1 MSDLTGE
8 LIDGR
13 YQLLRQMAAGGM
25 ATIYEAI
32 DTRLDRKVAVKIM
45 HPHLAQD
52 EQFVERFIREA
63 KASAALSH
71 PNIVSVQDQGW
82 NQNGTPAVF
91 LVMEMVEGHTLR
103 EYLNEQGSLSVADGI
118 KFLLP
123 VLSALAA
130 AHKLGIVHRDIKPE
144 NILISKEGRIKIAD
158 FGLAKG
164 PLLGTTMT
172 AESSIVLGSV
182 SYLSPEQ
189 VQRGIADS
197 RSDVYS
203 AGITAFEI
211 FTGEKPF
218 AGEEPI
224 QIAYMHV
231 NDRVPLMSTRKSGIP
246 PELDQLIHRATN
258 SDPDARPRDAG
269 EFHSALSAISQSL
282 DPNQKQMSLE
292 LDIPIAPMRPA
303 SKKPSRRER
312 ARAEKEKT
320 VALKKNR
327 EDSRELSGKNNSDK
341 NEPAKRETTA
351 QIKKRKKVSKRV
363 RRNRFIAAGLAIS
376 LGIFG
381 WYALVGPG
389 SRVVVPSI
397 VGATESEALNVLNP
411 LGLRLVISERQFSE
425 EISDGQIIESN
436 PAGGGKVDAGG
447 EVKAIISKGP
457 ERYVI
462 PMLVGLTPEA
472 AVNLLA
478 KYPVKVGELKEVFND
493 QTPKGFV
500 ISSSPAQGEKVK
512 RDSTVNILVSKG
524 IETLDVTSY
533 VGKSADQALN
543 ELTDAGFNVTTA
555 EQFSENVLAGAII
568 SQVPSGG
575 APLPKGAKIALT
587 ISKGS
592 QYVFIPNVF
601 SLTENKARAALTD
614 LELKVVVKKIGA
626 KKVKAVTN
634 IVPKV
639 GTKVKRG
646 STVTITV
653 G

>member
-13 YQLLRQMAAGGM
+13 YQLNRQMASGGM
-25 ATIYEAI
+25 ATIYEGL

-91 LVMEMVEGHTLR
+91 LVMELVEGHTLR
-103 EYLNEQGSLSVADGI
+103 EYLNEQGALSVASGI
-118 KFLLP
+118 AFLLP
-123 VLSALAA
+123 VLSALSA
-130 AHKLGIVHRDIKPE
+130 AHKLGIVHRDIKPD

-189 VQRGIADS
+189 VQRGIADA

-203 AGITAFEI
+203 AAITAFEI
-211 FTGEKPF
+211 FTGEKPY

-231 NDRVPLMSTRKSGIP
+231 NERVPMMSTKRSGIP
-246 PELDQLIHRATN
+246 PELDQLIYRATN
-258 SDPDARPRDAG
+258 SDPDARPRDAS
-269 EFHSALSAISQSL
+269 EFHQSLTLIAQAL
-282 DPNQKQMSLE
+282 DPNQKQLSLE

-303 SKKPSRRER
+303 SKKPNRRER
-312 ARAEKEKT
+312 ARIEKEKT
-320 VALKKNR
+320 VV
-327 EDSRELSGKNNSDK
+327 LS
-341 NEPAKRETTA
+341 KRENTEENSKPEGKENTA
-351 QIKKRKKVSKRV
+351 QIRKRKKISKRV
-363 RRNRFIAAGLAIS
+363 RRNRYIAAGLAIT

-381 WYALVGPG
+381 WYSLVGPG
-389 SRVVVPSI
+389 SKVVVPSI
-397 VGATESEALNVLNP
+397 VGATQDEALGALSP
-411 LGLRLVISERQFSE
+411 LGLTLVISEKRFDE
-425 EISDGQIIESN
+425 EISEGQIIESD

-447 EVKAIISKGP
+447 QVKAVISKGA
-457 ERYVI
+457 ERYLI
-462 PMLVGLTPEA
+462 PSLVGLTPEA

-478 KYPVKVGELKEVFND
+478 KSPIKVGDLTEVFND

-500 ISSSPAQGEKVK
+500 ISSSPAAGEKVK
-512 RDSTVNILVSKG
+512 RDAVVDLLISKG
-524 IETLDVTSY
+524 IETIDVTSY

-543 ELTDAGFNVTTA
+543 ELTNSGFDVETVD
-555 EQFSENVLAGAII
+555 QFSESVLAGAVIT
-568 SQVPSGG
+568 QVPSGG
-575 APLPKGAKIALT
+575 APLAKGAKITLT

-601 SLTENKARAALTD
+601 SLTEAKARAAIAD
-614 LELKVVVKKIGA
+614 LELKIVVKKIGV
-626 KKVKAVTN
+626 KKVKSVTN
-634 IVPKV
+634 ISPKV

>member
-13 YQLLRQMAAGGM
+13 YQLIRQMASGGM
-25 ATIYEAI
+25 ATIYEGL
-32 DTRLDRKVAVKIM
+32 DTRLDRKVAVKVM

-91 LVMEMVEGHTLR
+91 LVMELVEGHTLR
-103 EYLNEQGSLSVADGI
+103 EYLNEQGALSVASGI
-118 KFLLP
+118 QFLLP

-130 AHKLGIVHRDIKPE
+130 AHRLGIVHRDIKPD

-189 VQRGIADS
+189 VQRGIADA

-203 AGITAFEI
+203 AAITAFEI
-211 FTGEKPF
+211 FTGEKPY

-231 NDRVPLMSTRKSGIP
+231 NERVPLMSTKRSGIP
-246 PELDQLIHRATN
+246 PELDQLIFRATN
-258 SDPDARPRDAG
+258 SDPDARPRDAS
-269 EFHSALSAISQSL
+269 EFHQSLTLIAQAL
-282 DPNQKQMSLE
+282 DPNQKQLSLE

-303 SKKPSRRER
+303 SKKPNRRER
-312 ARAEKEKT
+312 ARIEKEKT
-320 VALKKNR
+320 VALKR
-327 EDSRELSGKNNSDK
+327 ENTEENSK
-341 NEPAKRETTA
+341 TKAKENTA
-351 QIKKRKKVSKRV
+351 QIRKRKKISKRV
-363 RRNRFIAAGLAIS
+363 RRNRYIAAGLAIA

-389 SRVVVPSI
+389 SKVVVPSI
-397 VGATESEALNVLNP
+397 VGATQEEALGALSP
-411 LGLRLVISERQFSE
+411 LGLTLVISEKRFDE
-425 EISDGQIIESN
+425 EISEGQIIESD

-447 EVKAIISKGP
+447 QVKAVISKGA
-457 ERYVI
+457 ERYLI
-462 PMLVGLTPEA
+462 PSLAGLTPEA

-478 KYPVKVGELKEVFND
+478 KSPIKVGDLTEVFND

-500 ISSSPAQGEKVK
+500 IASSPAAGEKVK
-512 RDSTVNILVSKG
+512 RNSIVDLLISKG
-524 IETLDVTSY
+524 IETIDVTSY
-533 VGKSADQALN
+533 VGKSSDQALN
-543 ELTDAGFNVTTA
+543 ELTDSGFDVSTVD
-555 EQFSENVLAGAII
+555 QFSENVLAGAVI

-575 APLPKGAKIALT
+575 APLAKGTKITLT

-601 SLTENKARAALTD
+601 SLTEAKARAALSD
-614 LELKVVVKKIGA
+614 LELKVVVKKIGV

-634 IVPKV
+634 ISPKV

>member
-13 YQLLRQMAAGGM
+13 YQLIRQMASGGM
-25 ATIYEAI
+25 ATIYEGL
-32 DTRLDRKVAVKIM
+32 DTRLDRKVAVKVM

-91 LVMEMVEGHTLR
+91 LVMELVEGHTLR
-103 EYLNEQGSLSVADGI
+103 EYLNEQGALSVASGI
-118 KFLLP
+118 QFLLP

-130 AHKLGIVHRDIKPE
+130 AHKLGIVHRDIKPD

-172 AESSIVLGSV
+172 AESSVVLGSV

-189 VQRGIADS
+189 VQRGIADA

-203 AGITAFEI
+203 AAITAFEI
-211 FTGEKPF
+211 FTGEKPY

-231 NDRVPLMSTRKSGIP
+231 NERVPLMSTKRSGIP
-246 PELDQLIHRATN
+246 PELDQLIFRATN
-258 SDPDARPRDAG
+258 SDPDARPRDAS
-269 EFHSALSAISQSL
+269 EFHHSLTLIAQAL
-282 DPNQKQMSLE
+282 DPNQKQLSLE

-303 SKKPSRRER
+303 SKKPNRRER
-312 ARAEKEKT
+312 ARIEKEKT
-320 VALKKNR
+320 VALKHENT
-327 EDSRELSGKNNSDK
+327 EENSK
-341 NEPAKRETTA
+341 TKAKENTA
-351 QIKKRKKVSKRV
+351 QVRKRKKISKRV
-363 RRNRFIAAGLAIS
+363 RRNRYIAAGLAIA

-389 SRVVVPSI
+389 SKVVVPSI
-397 VGATESEALNVLNP
+397 VGATQEEALGVLSP
-411 LGLRLVISERQFSE
+411 LGLTLVISEKRFDE
-425 EISDGQIIESN
+425 EISEGQIIESD

-447 EVKAIISKGP
+447 QVKAVISKGA
-457 ERYVI
+457 ERYLI
-462 PMLVGLTPEA
+462 PSLVGLTPEA

-478 KYPVKVGELKEVFND
+478 KSPIKVGDLTEVFND
-493 QTPKGFV
+493 KTPKGFV
-500 ISSSPAQGEKVK
+500 ISSSPEAGEKVK
-512 RDSTVNILVSKG
+512 RDSIVDLLISKG
-524 IETLDVTSY
+524 IETIDVTSY

-543 ELTDAGFNVTTA
+543 ELTDSGFDVSTVD
-555 EQFSENVLAGAII
+555 QFSENVLAGAVI

-575 APLPKGAKIALT
+575 APLAKGTKITLT

-601 SLTENKARAALTD
+601 SLTEAKARAALSD
-614 LELKVVVKKIGA
+614 LDLKVVVKKIGV

-634 IVPKV
+634 ISPKV
-639 GTKVKRG
+639 GIKVKRG

>member
-13 YQLLRQMAAGGM
+13 YQLIRHMASGGM
-25 ATIYEAI
+25 ATIYEGL
-32 DTRLDRKVAVKIM
+32 DTRLDRKVAVKVM

-91 LVMEMVEGHTLR
+91 LVMELVEGHTLR
-103 EYLNEQGSLSVADGI
+103 EYLNEQGALSVASGI
-118 KFLLP
+118 QFLLP
-123 VLSALAA
+123 VLSALSA
-130 AHKLGIVHRDIKPE
+130 AHKLGIVHRDIKPD

-189 VQRGIADS
+189 VQRGIADA

-203 AGITAFEI
+203 AAITAFEI
-211 FTGEKPF
+211 FTGEKPY

-231 NDRVPLMSTRKSGIP
+231 NERVPLMSTKRAGIP
-246 PELDQLIHRATN
+246 PELDQLIYRATN
-258 SDPDARPRDAG
+258 SDPDARPRDG
-269 EFHSALSAISQSL
+269 SEFHQSLTLIAQAL
-282 DPNQKQMSLE
+282 DPNQKQLSLE

-303 SKKPSRRER
+303 SKKPNRRER
-312 ARAEKEKT
+312 ARIEKEET
-320 VALKKNR
+320 VALKKR
-327 EDSRELSGKNNSDK
+327 EKTEENSK
-341 NEPAKRETTA
+341 AESKENTA
-351 QIKKRKKVSKRV
+351 QIRKRKKISKRV
-363 RRNRFIAAGLAIS
+363 RRNRYIAAGLAIA

-389 SRVVVPSI
+389 SKVVVPSI
-397 VGATESEALNVLNP
+397 VGATQEEALGALSP
-411 LGLRLVISERQFSE
+411 LGLTLVISEKRFDE
-425 EISDGQIIESN
+425 EISEGQIIESD

-447 EVKAIISKGP
+447 QVKAIISKGA
-457 ERYVI
+457 ERYLI
-462 PMLVGLTPEA
+462 PSLVGLTPEA

-478 KYPVKVGELKEVFND
+478 KSPIKVGDLTEVFSD
-493 QTPKGFV
+493 QAPKGFV
-500 ISSSPAQGEKVK
+500 ISSSPAAGEKVK
-512 RDSTVNILVSKG
+512 RDAVVDLLISKG
-524 IETLDVTSY
+524 IETIDVTSY

-543 ELTDAGFNVTTA
+543 ELTEGGFDVETVN
-555 EQFSENVLAGAII
+555 EFSESVLAGAVIT
-568 SQVPSGG
+568 QVPSGG
-575 APLPKGAKIALT
+575 APLAKGAKITLT
-587 ISKGS
+587 VSKGS
-592 QYVFIPNVF
+592 QYVFIPNIF
-601 SLTENKARAALTD
+601 SLTEAKARAALSD
-614 LELKVVVKKIGA
+614 LELKVVVKKIGV

-634 IVPKV
+634 ISPKV

>member
-1 MSDLTGE
+1 
-8 LIDGR
+8 
-13 YQLLRQMAAGGM
+13 
-25 ATIYEAI
+25 
-32 DTRLDRKVAVKIM
+32 
-45 HPHLAQD
+45 
-52 EQFVERFIREA
+52 
-63 KASAALSH
+63 
-71 PNIVSVQDQGW
+71 
-82 NQNGTPAVF
+82 
-91 LVMEMVEGHTLR
+91 
-103 EYLNEQGSLSVADGI
+103 
-118 KFLLP
+118 LLP

-130 AHKLGIVHRDIKPE
+130 AHRLGIVHRDIKPD

-189 VQRGIADS
+189 VQRGIADA

-203 AGITAFEI
+203 AAITAFEI
-211 FTGEKPF
+211 FTGEKPY

-231 NDRVPLMSTRKSGIP
+231 NERVPLMSTKRSGIP
-246 PELDQLIHRATN
+246 PELDQLIFRATN
-258 SDPDARPRDAG
+258 SDPDARPRDAS
-269 EFHSALSAISQSL
+269 EFHQSLTLIAQAL
-282 DPNQKQMSLE
+282 DPNQKQLSLE

-303 SKKPSRRER
+303 SKKPNRRER
-312 ARAEKEKT
+312 ARIEKEKT
-320 VALKKNR
+320 VALKR
-327 EDSRELSGKNNSDK
+327 ENTEENSK
-341 NEPAKRETTA
+341 TKAKENTA
-351 QIKKRKKVSKRV
+351 QIRKRKKISKRV
-363 RRNRFIAAGLAIS
+363 RRNRYIAAGLAIA

-389 SRVVVPSI
+389 SKVVVPSI
-397 VGATESEALNVLNP
+397 VGATQEEALGALSP
-411 LGLRLVISERQFSE
+411 LGLTLVISEKRFDE
-425 EISDGQIIESN
+425 EISEGQIIESD

-447 EVKAIISKGP
+447 QVKAVISKGA
-457 ERYVI
+457 ERYLI
-462 PMLVGLTPEA
+462 PSLAGLTPEA

-478 KYPVKVGELKEVFND
+478 KSPIKVGDLTEVFND

-500 ISSSPAQGEKVK
+500 IASSPAAGEKVK
-512 RDSTVNILVSKG
+512 RDSIVDLLISKG
-524 IETLDVTSY
+524 IETIDVTSY

-543 ELTDAGFNVTTA
+543 ELTDSGFDVSTVD
-555 EQFSENVLAGAII
+555 QFSENVLAGAVI

-575 APLPKGAKIALT
+575 APLAKGTKITLT

-601 SLTENKARAALTD
+601 SLTEAKARAALTD
-614 LELKVVVKKIGA
+614 LELKVVVKKIGV

-634 IVPKV
+634 ISPKV

>member
-13 YQLLRQMAAGGM
+13 YQLIRHMASGGM
-25 ATIYEAI
+25 ATIYEGL

-91 LVMEMVEGHTLR
+91 LVMELVEGHTLR
-103 EYLNEQGSLSVADGI
+103 EYLNEQGALSVASGI
-118 KFLLP
+118 QFLLP
-123 VLSALAA
+123 VLSALSA
-130 AHKLGIVHRDIKPE
+130 AHKLGIVHRDIKPD

-189 VQRGIADS
+189 VQRGIADA

-203 AGITAFEI
+203 AAITAFEI
-211 FTGEKPF
+211 FTGEKPY

-231 NDRVPLMSTRKSGIP
+231 NERVPLMSTKRSGIP
-246 PELDQLIHRATN
+246 PELDQLIYRATN
-258 SDPDARPRDAG
+258 SDPDARPRDAS
-269 EFHSALSAISQSL
+269 EFHQSLTLIAQVL
-282 DPNQKQMSLE
+282 DPNQKQLSLE

-303 SKKPSRRER
+303 SKKPNRRER
-312 ARAEKEKT
+312 ARIEKEKT
-320 VALKKNR
+320 VVI
-327 EDSRELSGKNNSDK
+327 S
-341 NEPAKRETTA
+341 KRENTKENSKPEGKESTA
-351 QIKKRKKVSKRV
+351 QIRKRKKISKRV
-363 RRNRFIAAGLAIS
+363 RRNRYIAVGLAIA

-381 WYALVGPG
+381 WYVLVGPG
-389 SRVVVPSI
+389 SKVVVPSI
-397 VGATESEALNVLNP
+397 VGATQEEALSALSP
-411 LGLRLVISERQFSE
+411 LGLTLVVSEKRFDE
-425 EISDGQIIESN
+425 EISDGQIIESD
-436 PAGGGKVDAGG
+436 PAGGDRVDAGG
-447 EVKAIISKGP
+447 QVKAVISKGA
-457 ERYVI
+457 ERYLI
-462 PMLVGLTPEA
+462 PSLVGLTPEA

-478 KYPVKVGELKEVFND
+478 KSPIKVGDLTEVFND

-500 ISSSPAQGEKVK
+500 ISSSPVAGKKVK
-512 RDSTVNILVSKG
+512 RDAVVNLLISKG
-524 IETLDVTSY
+524 VETIDVTSY
-533 VGKSADQALN
+533 VGESADQALN
-543 ELTDAGFNVTTA
+543 ELTEGGFDV
-555 EQFSENVLAGAII
+555 EMVDQFSESVLAGAVI

-575 APLPKGAKIALT
+575 APLAKGAKITLT
-587 ISKGS
+587 VSKGS

-601 SLTENKARAALTD
+601 SLTEAKARAALAD
-614 LELKVVVKKIGA
+614 LDLKVVVKKIGV

-634 IVPKV
+634 ISPKV

-646 STVTITV
+646 SIVTITV

>member
-13 YQLLRQMAAGGM
+13 YQLIRHMASGGM
-25 ATIYEAI
+25 ATIYEGL

-91 LVMEMVEGHTLR
+91 LVMELVEGHTLR
-103 EYLNEQGSLSVADGI
+103 EYLNEQGALSVASGI
-118 KFLLP
+118 QFLLP
-123 VLSALAA
+123 VLSALSA
-130 AHKLGIVHRDIKPE
+130 AHKLGIVHRDIKPD

-189 VQRGIADS
+189 VQRGIADA

-203 AGITAFEI
+203 AAITAFEI
-211 FTGEKPF
+211 FTGEKPY

-231 NDRVPLMSTRKSGIP
+231 NERVPLMSTKRSGIP
-246 PELDQLIHRATN
+246 PELDQLIYRASN
-258 SDPDARPRDAG
+258 SDPDARPRDG
-269 EFHSALSAISQSL
+269 SEFHQSLTLIAQAL
-282 DPNQKQMSLE
+282 DPNQKQLSLE

-303 SKKPSRRER
+303 SKKSNRREK
-312 ARAEKEKT
+312 ARIEKEKT
-320 VALKKNR
+320 VAT
-327 EDSRELSGKNNSDK
+327 S
-341 NEPAKRETTA
+341 KRENTGENSKAEGKENTA
-351 QIKKRKKVSKRV
+351 QIRKRKKISKRV
-363 RRNRFIAAGLAIS
+363 RRNRYIAVGLAIA

-389 SRVVVPSI
+389 SKVVVPSI
-397 VGATESEALNVLNP
+397 VGATQEEALSALSP
-411 LGLRLVISERQFSE
+411 LGLTLVISEKRFDE
-425 EISDGQIIESN
+425 EISDGQIIESD
-436 PAGGGKVDAGG
+436 PAGGDKVDAGG
-447 EVKAIISKGP
+447 QVTAVISKGA
-457 ERYVI
+457 ERYLI
-462 PMLVGLTPEA
+462 PSLVGLTPEA

-478 KYPVKVGELKEVFND
+478 KSPIKVGDLTEVFND

-500 ISSSPAQGEKVK
+500 ISSSPAAGKKVK
-512 RDSTVNILVSKG
+512 RDVVVDLLISKG
-524 IETLDVTSY
+524 IETIDVTSY

-543 ELTDAGFNVTTA
+543 ELTEGGFDVETID
-555 EQFSENVLAGAII
+555 QFSESVLAGTVI

-575 APLPKGAKIALT
+575 APLAKGTKIILT
-587 ISKGS
+587 VSKGS
-592 QYVFIPNVF
+592 EYVFIPNVF
-601 SLTENKARAALTD
+601 SLTEAKARAALTD
-614 LELKVVVKKIGA
+614 LELKVVVKKIGV

-634 IVPKV
+634 ISPKI

>member
-13 YQLLRQMAAGGM
+13 YLLIRHMASGGM
-25 ATIYEAI
+25 ATIYEGL
-32 DTRLDRKVAVKIM
+32 DTRLDRKVAVKVM

-91 LVMEMVEGHTLR
+91 LVMELVEGHTLR
-103 EYLNEQGSLSVADGI
+103 EYLNEQGALSVASGI
-118 KFLLP
+118 QFLLP

-130 AHKLGIVHRDIKPE
+130 AHKLGIVHRDIKPD

-189 VQRGIADS
+189 VQRGIADA

-203 AGITAFEI
+203 AAITAFEI
-211 FTGEKPF
+211 FTGDKPY

-231 NDRVPLMSTRKSGIP
+231 NERVPLMSTKRSGIP
-246 PELDQLIHRATN
+246 PELDQLIYRATN
-258 SDPDARPRDAG
+258 SDPDARPRDAS
-269 EFHSALSAISQSL
+269 EFHQSLTLIAQAL
-282 DPNQKQMSLE
+282 DPNQKQLSLE

-303 SKKPSRRER
+303 SKKPNRRER
-312 ARAEKEKT
+312 ARIEKEET
-320 VALKKNR
+320 VALKKR
-327 EDSRELSGKNNSDK
+327 ESIEENSKAEGKES
-341 NEPAKRETTA
+341 TA
-351 QIKKRKKVSKRV
+351 QIRKRKKISKRV
-363 RRNRFIAAGLAIS
+363 RRNRYIAAGLAIA

-389 SRVVVPSI
+389 SKVVVPSI
-397 VGATESEALNVLNP
+397 VGATQDEALGALSP
-411 LGLRLVISERQFSE
+411 LGLTLVISAKRFDE
-425 EISDGQIIESN
+425 EISEGQIIESD

-447 EVKAIISKGP
+447 QVKAIISKGA
-457 ERYVI
+457 ERYLI
-462 PMLVGLTPEA
+462 PSLVGLTPEA

-478 KYPVKVGELKEVFND
+478 KSPLKIGDLTEVFND
-493 QTPKGFV
+493 QTPRGFV
-500 ISSSPAQGEKVK
+500 ISSSPAAGEKVK
-512 RDSTVNILVSKG
+512 RDAVVSLLISKG
-524 IETLDVTSY
+524 IETIDVTSY

-543 ELTDAGFNVTTA
+543 ELTDAGFDVDTVD
-555 EQFSENVLAGAII
+555 QYSEKNPGDVI
-568 SQVPSGG
+568 SQLPPGG
-575 APLPKGAKIALT
+575 APLAKGAKITLT

-592 QYVFIPNVF
+592 QYVAIPNVWG
-601 SLTENKARAALTD
+601 STEAEARATLNN

-626 KKVKAVTN
+626 KKVKKVMN
-634 IVPKV
+634 MLPKV

>member
-13 YQLLRQMAAGGM
+13 YQLIRHMASGGM
-25 ATIYEAI
+25 ATIYEGL

-91 LVMEMVEGHTLR
+91 LVMELVQGHTLR
-103 EYLNEQGSLSVADGI
+103 EYLNEQGALSVVSGI
-118 KFLLP
+118 QFLLP
-123 VLSALAA
+123 VLSALSA
-130 AHKLGIVHRDIKPE
+130 AHKLGIVHRDIKPD

-189 VQRGIADS
+189 VQRGIADA

-203 AGITAFEI
+203 AAITAFEI
-211 FTGEKPF
+211 FTGEKPY

-231 NDRVPLMSTRKSGIP
+231 NERVPLMSTKRAGIP
-246 PELDQLIHRATN
+246 PELDQLIYRATN
-258 SDPDARPRDAG
+258 SDPDARPRDAS
-269 EFHSALSAISQSL
+269 EFHQSLTLIAQAL
-282 DPNQKQMSLE
+282 DPNQKQLSLE

-303 SKKPSRRER
+303 SKKSNRRER
-312 ARAEKEKT
+312 ARIEKEQT
-320 VALKKNR
+320 VAISKR
-327 EDSRELSGKNNSDK
+327 ENSRENSKAEGKES
-341 NEPAKRETTA
+341 TA
-351 QIKKRKKVSKRV
+351 QIRKRKKISKRV
-363 RRNRFIAAGLAIS
+363 RRNRYIAAGLAIA

-389 SRVVVPSI
+389 SKVVVPSI
-397 VGATESEALNVLNP
+397 VGATQEEALSALSP
-411 LGLRLVISERQFSE
+411 LGLTLVISEKRFDE
-425 EISDGQIIESN
+425 EISDGQIIESD

-447 EVKAIISKGP
+447 QVKAVISKGA
-457 ERYVI
+457 ERYLI
-462 PMLVGLTPEA
+462 PALVGLTPEA

-478 KYPVKVGELKEVFND
+478 KSPIKVGDLTEAFND

-500 ISSSPAQGEKVK
+500 ISSSPAAGKKVK
-512 RDSTVNILVSKG
+512 RDAVVNLLISKG
-524 IETLDVTSY
+524 IETIDVTSY
-533 VGKSADQALN
+533 VGESADQALN
-543 ELTDAGFNVTTA
+543 ELTEGGFDVETVD
-555 EQFSENVLAGAII
+555 QFSESVLAGAVI

-575 APLPKGAKIALT
+575 APLAKGAKITLT
-587 ISKGS
+587 VSKGS

-601 SLTENKARAALTD
+601 SLTEAKARAALTD
-614 LELKVVVKKIGA
+614 LELKIVVKKIGV

-634 IVPKV
+634 ISPKV

>member
-13 YQLLRQMAAGGM
+13 YQLIRQMAAGGM

-32 DTRLDRKVAVKIM
+32 DTRLDRKVAVKVM

-82 NQNGTPAVF
+82 NQHGSPAVF
-91 LVMEMVEGHTLR
+91 LVMELVEGHTLR
-103 EYLNEQGSLSVADGI
+103 EYLNEQGALSIEAGI

-130 AHKLGIVHRDIKPE
+130 AHKMGIVHRDIKPD

-164 PLLGTTMT
+164 ALLGTTMT

-189 VQRGIADS
+189 VQRGIADA

-218 AGEEPI
+218 AGDEPI

-231 NDRVPLMSTRKSGIP
+231 NERVPLMSTKRSGIP
-246 PELDQLIHRATN
+246 PELDQLIYRATN
-258 SDPDARPRDAG
+258 SDPDARPRDGG
-269 EFHSALSAISQSL
+269 EFHQVLTSIAQAL

-312 ARAEKEKT
+312 ARVEKEKT
-320 VALKKNR
+320 VAIKKTENTSENTR
-327 EDSRELSGKNNSDK
+327 ADGK
-341 NEPAKRETTA
+341 ETTA
-351 QIKKRKKVSKRV
+351 QLRKKKKLSKRV
-363 RRNRFIAAGLAIS
+363 RRNRYIAAGMAIA
-376 LGIFG
+376 LGVFG
-381 WYALVGPG
+381 WYVLVGPG
-389 SRVVVPSI
+389 SKVVVPSI
-397 VGATESEALNVLNP
+397 VGATEKEANNALTP
-411 LGLRLVISERQFSE
+411 LGLTLVITEKRFDE
-425 EISDGQIIESN
+425 EISNGQIIESD

-447 EVKAIISKGP
+447 AVKAIISKGP

-462 PMLVGLTPEA
+462 PALVGLTPEA

-478 KYPVKVGELKEVFND
+478 KYPVKVGELKEVYND
-493 QTPKGFV
+493 KTPKGFV
-500 ISSSPAQGEKVK
+500 ISSSPATGEKVK
-512 RDSTVNILVSKG
+512 RDATIDLLISKG
-524 IETLDVTSY
+524 VETLDVASY

-543 ELTDAGFNVTTA
+543 ELTDAGFSVDSVD
-555 EQFSENVLAGAII
+555 QFSENVLAGAVI

-575 APLPKGAKIALT
+575 APLAKGAKITLT

-601 SLTENKARAALTD
+601 SLTEAKARAALTD
-614 LELKVVVKKIGA
+614 LELKVIVKKIGA

-634 IVPKV
+634 IAPKV

>member
-13 YQLLRQMAAGGM
+13 YQLIRQMAAGGM
-25 ATIYEAI
+25 ATIYEAL

-82 NQNGTPAVF
+82 NQHGSPAVF
-91 LVMEMVEGHTLR
+91 LVMELVEGHTLR
-103 EYLNEQGSLSVADGI
+103 EYLNEQGALTVSAGI

-130 AHKLGIVHRDIKPE
+130 AHKLGIVHRDIKPD

-189 VQRGIADS
+189 VQRGIADA

-211 FTGEKPF
+211 FTGEKPY
-218 AGEEPI
+218 AGDEPI

-231 NDRVPLMSTRKSGIP
+231 NERVPLMSTKRSGIP
-246 PELDQLIHRATN
+246 PELDQLIYRATN
-258 SDPDARPRDAG
+258 SDPDARPRDGA
-269 EFHSALSAISQSL
+269 EFHQALTAISQAL
-282 DPNQKQMSLE
+282 DPTQNQLSLE

-312 ARAEKEKT
+312 ARIEKEKT
-320 VALKKNR
+320 VALKKADNTG
-327 EDSRELSGKNNSDK
+327 ENKKSAGK
-341 NEPAKRETTA
+341 ETTA
-351 QIKKRKKVSKRV
+351 QLRKKRKVSKRV
-363 RRNRFIAAGLAIS
+363 RRNRYIAAGLAIT
-376 LGIFG
+376 LGVFG

-389 SRVVVPSI
+389 SKVVVPSI
-397 VGATESEALNVLNP
+397 VGATEKQANKVLAP
-411 LGLRLVISERQFSE
+411 LGLTLTITEKRFDE
-425 EISDGQIIESN
+425 EIPNGKIIESD
-436 PAGGGKVDAGG
+436 PSGGGKVDAGAS
-447 EVKAIISKGP
+447 VKAVISKGP
-457 ERYVI
+457 ERYEI
-462 PMLVGLTPEA
+462 PSLAGLTPEA

-478 KYPVKVGELKEVFND
+478 KFPVKVGELKEVFNEK
-493 QTPKGFV
+493 TPKGFV
-500 ISSSPAQGEKVK
+500 ISTSPAAGEKVK
-512 RDSTVNILVSKG
+512 RDSTIDLLISKG
-524 IETLDVTSY
+524 IETIDVASY

-543 ELTDAGFNVTTA
+543 ELTDAGFDVDTVD
-555 EQFSENVLAGAII
+555 QYSESVLAGEVI

-575 APLPKGAKIALT
+575 TPLEKGAKIALT

-592 QYVFIPNVF
+592 QFVFIPNVF
-601 SLTENKARAALTD
+601 SLTETKAREALND

-634 IVPKV
+634 ISPKV
-639 GTKVKRG
+639 GAKVKRG

>member
-13 YQLLRQMAAGGM
+13 YQLIRHMASGGM
-25 ATIYEAI
+25 ATIYEGL
-32 DTRLDRKVAVKIM
+32 DTRLDRKVAVKVM

-91 LVMEMVEGHTLR
+91 LVMELVEGHTLR
-103 EYLNEQGSLSVADGI
+103 EYLNEQGALPVASGI
-118 KFLLP
+118 QFLLP
-123 VLSALAA
+123 VLSALSA
-130 AHKLGIVHRDIKPE
+130 AHKLGIVHRDIKPD

-189 VQRGIADS
+189 VQRGIADA

-203 AGITAFEI
+203 AAITAFEI
-211 FTGEKPF
+211 FTGEKPY

-231 NDRVPLMSTRKSGIP
+231 NERVPLMSTKRAGIP
-246 PELDQLIHRATN
+246 PELDQLIYRATN
-258 SDPDARPRDAG
+258 SDPDARPRDAS
-269 EFHSALSAISQSL
+269 EFHQSLTLIAQAL
-282 DPNQKQMSLE
+282 DPNQKQLSLE

-303 SKKPSRRER
+303 SKKPNRRER
-312 ARAEKEKT
+312 ARIEKEET
-320 VALKKNR
+320 VALN
-327 EDSRELSGKNNSDK
+327 
-341 NEPAKRETTA
+341 KRENTKENSKTESKENTA
-351 QIKKRKKVSKRV
+351 QIRKRKKISKRV
-363 RRNRFIAAGLAIS
+363 RRNRYIAAGLAIA

-389 SRVVVPSI
+389 SKVVVPSI
-397 VGATESEALNVLNP
+397 VGATQEEALGALSP
-411 LGLRLVISERQFSE
+411 LGLTLVISEKRFDE
-425 EISDGQIIESN
+425 EISEGQIIESD

-447 EVKAIISKGP
+447 QVKAIISKGA
-457 ERYVI
+457 ERYLI
-462 PMLVGLTPEA
+462 PSLVGLTPEA

-478 KYPVKVGELKEVFND
+478 KSPIKVGDLTEVFSD
-493 QTPKGFV
+493 QAPKGFV
-500 ISSSPAQGEKVK
+500 ISSSPAAGEKVK
-512 RDSTVNILVSKG
+512 RDAVVDLLISKG
-524 IETLDVTSY
+524 IETIDVTSY
-533 VGKSADQALN
+533 VGKSADQAIN
-543 ELTDAGFNVTTA
+543 ELTEGGFDVETVN
-555 EQFSENVLAGAII
+555 EFSESVLAGAVIT
-568 SQVPSGG
+568 QVPSGG
-575 APLPKGAKIALT
+575 APLAKGAKITLT
-587 ISKGS
+587 VSKGS

-601 SLTENKARAALTD
+601 SLTEAKARAALSD
-614 LELKVVVKKIGA
+614 LELKVVVKKIGV

-634 IVPKV
+634 ISPKV

>member
-13 YQLLRQMAAGGM
+13 YQLIRHMASGGM
-25 ATIYEAI
+25 ATIYEGL
-32 DTRLDRKVAVKIM
+32 DTRLDRKVAVKVM

-91 LVMEMVEGHTLR
+91 LVMELVEGHTLR
-103 EYLNEQGSLSVADGI
+103 EYLNEQGALSVASGI
-118 KFLLP
+118 QFLLP
-123 VLSALAA
+123 VLSALSA
-130 AHKLGIVHRDIKPE
+130 AHKLGIVHRDIKPD

-189 VQRGIADS
+189 VQRGIADA

-203 AGITAFEI
+203 AAITAFEI
-211 FTGEKPF
+211 FTGEKPY

-231 NDRVPLMSTRKSGIP
+231 NERVPLMSTKRSGIP
-246 PELDQLIHRATN
+246 PELDQLIYRATN
-258 SDPDARPRDAG
+258 SDPDARPRDAS
-269 EFHSALSAISQSL
+269 EFHQALTLIAQAL
-282 DPNQKQMSLE
+282 DPNQKQLSLE

-303 SKKPSRRER
+303 SKKPNRRER
-312 ARAEKEKT
+312 ARIEKEET
-320 VALKKNR
+320 VALKKR
-327 EDSRELSGKNNSDK
+327 EKTEEKSKAESKES
-341 NEPAKRETTA
+341 TA
-351 QIKKRKKVSKRV
+351 QIRKRKKISERV
-363 RRNRFIAAGLAIS
+363 RRNRYIAAGLAIA

-389 SRVVVPSI
+389 SKVVVPSI
-397 VGATESEALNVLNP
+397 VGATQEEALGALSP
-411 LGLRLVISERQFSE
+411 LGLTLLISEKRFDE
-425 EISDGQIIESN
+425 EISEGQIIESD

-447 EVKAIISKGP
+447 QVKAIISKGA
-457 ERYVI
+457 ERYLI
-462 PMLVGLTPEA
+462 PSLVGLTPEA

-478 KYPVKVGELKEVFND
+478 KSPIKIGDLAEVFND
-493 QTPKGFV
+493 KTPKGFV
-500 ISSSPAQGEKVK
+500 ISSSPAAGEKVK
-512 RDSTVNILVSKG
+512 RDAVVDLLISKG
-524 IETLDVTSY
+524 IETIDVTSY
-533 VGKSADQALN
+533 VGKSADQAIN
-543 ELTDAGFNVTTA
+543 ELTDGGFDVSTVD
-555 EQFSENVLAGAII
+555 QFSESVLAGAVIT
-568 SQVPSGG
+568 QNPSGG
-575 APLPKGAKIALT
+575 APLAKGTKITLT

-592 QYVFIPNVF
+592 QYVFIPNAF
-601 SLTENKARAALTD
+601 SLTEAKARAALSD
-614 LELKVVVKKIGA
+614 LELKVVVKKIGV
-626 KKVKAVTN
+626 KKVKVVTN
-634 IVPKV
+634 ISPKV